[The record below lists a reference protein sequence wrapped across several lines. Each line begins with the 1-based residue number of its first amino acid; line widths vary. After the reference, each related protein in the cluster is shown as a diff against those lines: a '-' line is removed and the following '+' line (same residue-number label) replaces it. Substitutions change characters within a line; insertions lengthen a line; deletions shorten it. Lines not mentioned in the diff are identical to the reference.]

1 MPSISNPR
9 YRTPIAWFHSNTQR
23 KNPEQVSDSE
33 DEGDK
38 VESSLVAGDEDSNE
52 MVGEDS
58 GYLESLERWEEDLLD
73 KIQSSM
79 EEVLAN
85 TYKQGGSLK

>member
-1 MPSISNPR
+1 
-9 YRTPIAWFHSNTQR
+9 
-23 KNPEQVSDSE
+23 
-33 DEGDK
+33 
-38 VESSLVAGDEDSNE
+38 
-52 MVGEDS
+52 MVGGDS